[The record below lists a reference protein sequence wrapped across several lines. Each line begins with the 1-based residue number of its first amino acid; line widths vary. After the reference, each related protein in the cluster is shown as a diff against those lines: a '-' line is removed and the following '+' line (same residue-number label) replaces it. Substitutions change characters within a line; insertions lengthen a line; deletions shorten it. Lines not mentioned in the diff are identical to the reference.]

1 MIRSKTKDNQVWT
14 VIGAVVVALL
24 MVLMLVGCSSQGQG
38 PSSDSSNDAAA
49 VEEGSKILVAY
60 YSATGTTKEVAE
72 QIAADLDADLF
83 EITPTQP
90 YTSEDLD
97 WNLDDSRVSVEHE
110 DESAR
115 EVELVQVT
123 PDNFDRYE
131 TVFIG
136 YPIWWGIAAWPVDG
150 FVSGNNWEGKNV
162 VPFCTSASSGLGE
175 SATRLERLAN
185 GGTWQEGMRFSSS
198 TEEATISEWV
208 ASLGLENN

>member
-1 MIRSKTKDNQVWT
+1 MNRSKTKGNQVWRA
-14 VIGAVVVALL
+14 IGAVVVALL
-24 MVLMLVGCSSQGQG
+24 MALMFVGCSSQEQG
-38 PSSDSSNDAAA
+38 PSSDSSNDAA

-115 EVELVQVT
+115 EVELVQAT

-136 YPIWWGIAAWPVDG
+136 YPIWWSIAAWPVDG
-150 FVSGNNWEGKNV
+150 FVSSNNWEGKNV
-162 VPFCTSASSGLGE
+162 IPFCTSASSGLGE
-175 SATRLERLAN
+175 SATRLEKLAN